1 MWYTDKMDYLK
12 NSRIENLPKL
22 LFWQGRLCDC
32 DCGKPKLPMFSNHL
46 IAEISENQTKNT
58 KILRNRFSIFEVLNK
73 KMRPINVIEVGVMA
87 GDFAYAMLSC
97 LQIQNLYL
105 IDPFNIDDHA
115 AQSENLRF
123 TKSTHLDFV
132 VNRFKN
138 EDKVKI
144 IQGFSENEL
153 LKFLEFNEKDK
164 MDFIYIDSVHR
175 FENVYNDILYSTQ
188 ILKQDGII
196 GIDDV
201 SLFLED
207 PGELSEAFHA
217 VTRFLANNKDWEMS
231 YYSFH
236 DNGLPNVYLSRIN

>member
-1 MWYTDKMDYLK
+1 MEYLK
-12 NSRIENLPKL
+12 NARLENLPNILAK
-22 LFWQGRLCDC
+22 QNSICVC
-32 DCGKPKLPMFSNHL
+32 DCGKPKLPTFSKHG

-58 KILRNRFSIFEVLNK
+58 KILRNRFSIFEILNK
-73 KMRPINVIEVGVMA
+73 KNKSINVVEVGVMA

-115 AQSENLRF
+115 AQSDILRF
-123 TKSTHLDFV
+123 TKSTHLDFII
-132 VNRFKN
+132 NRFKDEN
-138 EDKVKI
+138 RVKI
-144 IQGFSENEL
+144 IQGLSEFEL
-153 LKFLEFNEKDK
+153 VKFLELQENDK
-164 MDFIYIDSVHR
+164 MDFIYIDSAHR

-207 PGELSEAFHA
+207 PTELSETFHA
-217 VTRFLANNKDWEMS
+217 VTRFLANNKDWEIS